1 MPAQTLPASLQ
12 PLVEYLDGL
21 EERASI
27 DRTRALLERGGVSL
41 DDVGEWVAFGA
52 SNYRRNLVTLGRW
65 YELLV
70 ICWKSGQRSPIHDHA
85 ASTCGLKVLAGVC
98 SETVFDRSPCGQMVA
113 RSTRELHAGQV
124 CASQDADTH
133 QVSNLQPPGH
143 DLVTLHL
150 YSPPLRA
157 MKQFSIT
164 GGSSAE
170 WRPPVWEFTGGD
182 GI

>member
-1 MPAQTLPASLQ
+1 MPAPTLPASLQ

-21 EERASI
+21 EARASI
-27 DRTRALLERGGVSL
+27 ERTRALLERGGVTL
-41 DDVGEWVAFGA
+41 DDVREWIVFGEA
-52 SNYRRNLVTLGRW
+52 NYRRNLVTLGRW

-70 ICWKSGQRSPIHDHA
+70 ICWKSGQRSPIQDLA

-164 GGSSAE
+164 GAASE
-170 WRPPVWEFTGGD
+170 RRPQVWEFTGGD